1 MWMRKGSIN
10 EESYS
15 LVDNML
21 EEMTEDTCNE
31 IHNSKGEQQTE
42 SIINSAPQNRPGVE
56 ETGKKVLDTFK
67 QILSDTSNT
76 QNLSFKTAVLQR
88 WGQQYGFTINSN
100 PQDYPCEYLQEIER
114 FVENHF
120 PTLPSKGSQGCHD
133 ELKNFLNNTEKTIC
147 NEVLRLTPLLK
158 DSGLLVPLKDSY
170 SRHLFTTLD
179 PLLNSD
185 LSVKEIY
192 WLISWGRDVFFR
204 QDSLNFLEVYDP
216 LLLTGWFEKA
226 KITLL
231 KVLPNYISTTL
242 QNILCNDEHYGHNET
257 SMDQETFN
265 RVHIDVTQCL
275 NSVILEAKKV
285 GLTLMDEVQ
294 KLCSGE
300 LHIFVQK

>member
-1 MWMRKGSIN
+1 M
-10 EESYS
+10 
-15 LVDNML
+15 
-21 EEMTEDTCNE
+21 
-31 IHNSKGEQQTE
+31 
-42 SIINSAPQNRPGVE
+42 E

-204 QDSLNFLEVYDP
+204 YALP
-216 LLLTGWFEKA
+216 LFFFKQFFSVTKQTRD
-226 KITLL
+226 IC
-231 KVLPNYISTTL
+231 
-242 QNILCNDEHYGHNET
+242 NIE
-257 SMDQETFN
+257 M
-265 RVHIDVTQCL
+265 
-275 NSVILEAKKV
+275 
-285 GLTLMDEVQ
+285 
-294 KLCSGE
+294 
-300 LHIFVQK
+300 